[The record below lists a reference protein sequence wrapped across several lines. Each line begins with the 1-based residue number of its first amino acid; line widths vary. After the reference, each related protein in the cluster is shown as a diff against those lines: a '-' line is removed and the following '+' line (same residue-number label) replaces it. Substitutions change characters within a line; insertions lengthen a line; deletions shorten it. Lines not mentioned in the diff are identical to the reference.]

1 MAVHIRNLVCR
12 VSVRG
17 KRKADS
23 LHRGEQPQR
32 PSLAFLQPQPPAQA
46 ETPPLPSQTATEQSE
61 QGTQQLGK
69 PSPSNADPRAVADRV
84 YDLMK
89 NELSVGRL
97 RGKPW

>member
-32 PSLAFLQPQPPAQA
+32 PSLTFLQPEPPVQAQ
-46 ETPPLPSQTATEQSE
+46 PLPSQTATEQSE
-61 QGTQQLGK
+61 HGAQQLGK
-69 PSPSNADPRAVADRV
+69 PSPSDADPRAVADRV

-89 NELSVGRL
+89 EELSIGRL